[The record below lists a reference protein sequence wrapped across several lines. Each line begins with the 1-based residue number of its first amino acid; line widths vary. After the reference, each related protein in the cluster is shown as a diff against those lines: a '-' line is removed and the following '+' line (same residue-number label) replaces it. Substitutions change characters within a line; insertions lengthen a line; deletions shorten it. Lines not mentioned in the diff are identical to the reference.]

1 MLMNPSIPLIFLLTL
16 LTLRFACAQ
25 ADQPVFSLFLIG
37 DAGEYAVT
45 DTAHN
50 KTLQQLKAE
59 LLADQ
64 YQAHSAVIFLGDNIY
79 PCGWAAANA
88 KAGKVKYE
96 QIPFVC
102 CDIVNGETMG
112 ANQLKLASQLQGLDD
127 YDGSVFMIPGNH
139 DWQRGQRQ
147 GQLFVV
153 QEKEAVDAYFNTGK
167 LKHGGFYPK
176 ASFGP
181 DDTLIQAAS
190 GINIRL
196 VFLDSQWWLHAH
208 GSAMAGFTSGCRKER
223 RRALDHYLDVLDSL
237 VYRARQQNEFM
248 VIAQHHPIYT
258 YGKHS
263 EKLISFPAA
272 RMRSQ
277 HIGSKHY
284 DYLRHRLDTICSKYS
299 VDKLIFAAGHD
310 HNLQYFR
317 LPGYIHIVSGAGSK
331 CTNEKKCKEYKKVKA
346 EHNTSVLEMHG
357 SFNTTGF
364 FRVDYFRN
372 GSYKTFIWSDE
383 LNKTVTPAGLTDFS
397 YPDR

>member
-1 MLMNPSIPLIFLLTL
+1 MNQSIPLIFLSTL

-25 ADQPVFSLFLIG
+25 DDQPVFSLFLIG
-37 DAGEYAVT
+37 DAGEYPVT
-45 DTAHN
+45 DTVHN
-50 KTLQQLKAE
+50 KALQQLKAE

-79 PCGWAAANA
+79 PCGWANGNT

-96 QIPFVC
+96 QLPFVC
-102 CDIVNGETMG
+102 CDMVNAETMA
-112 ANQLKLASQLQGLDD
+112 ANQQKLAGQLQGLQH
-127 YDGSVFMIPGNH
+127 YDGSIFMIPGNH
-139 DWQRGQRQ
+139 DWQRGQRK
-147 GQLFVV
+147 GQQFVV
-153 QEKEAVDAYFNTGK
+153 RQKAAVDEYFSTGK

-181 DDTLIQAAS
+181 DDTLIQAPS

-208 GSAMAGFTSGCRKER
+208 GSTITGLAAGNRKER
-223 RRALDHYLDVLDSL
+223 RRALDHYLEALDSM
-237 VYRARQQNEFM
+237 VYRAKQQNEFM
-248 VIAQHHPIYT
+248 VITQHHPIYT

-277 HIGSKHY
+277 NIGSKHY
-284 DYLRHRLDTICSKYS
+284 DYLRHRLDIICSKYS

-331 CTNEKKCKEYKKVKA
+331 CTNEKNCKEYKKVKA
-346 EHNTSVLEMHG
+346 ERKTSVLEMHG

-364 FRVDYFRN
+364 FRVDYFRD
-372 GSYKTFIWSDE
+372 GSFKTFIWSEE
-383 LNKTVTPAGLTDFS
+383 LNKTVKPSGLTDFS
-397 YPDR
+397 YPEQ